1 LVRHDNDLY
10 SIIVARCTRIPGIR
24 GGLTAQDRSPAILNA
39 VEVQQLV
46 KRAEPADQARL
57 SAHFSALAD
66 RYTAEVKRHKSMSQA
81 FVGRSST
88 SCFQSG

>member
-1 LVRHDNDLY
+1 MRTI
-10 SIIVARCTRIPGIR
+10 SIRSLSLPALAFLAVVGT
-24 GGLTAQDRSPAILNA
+24 LTAQDRPPAMLNA